1 MTNEQLRILQDL
13 EEQYSF
19 NAYVLI
25 SALVNGIILN
35 DGTHV
40 LGKDLRIDFKRK
52 SFITSGKKTR
62 YVFISFSAY
71 KHVRTIGK
79 EK

>member
-1 MTNEQLRILQDL
+1 MTNEQLRTLQDL

-25 SALVNGIILN
+25 SALVNGIVLN

-52 SFITSGKKTR
+52 SFITNIKKTR

-71 KHVRTIGK
+71 KHVRTIAK